1 MEKINELL
9 GKLDNRVTP
18 NIAKRLEGLKK
29 LNEKVALAEQ
39 EHLDN
44 PTNESEESLEDIKV
58 YVSEVTDDLVGDL
71 EDLLKSKKNQIAE
84 KEAQEKEAKEKDAKE
99 KESEQKLPVVE
110 EKKKGFGVFGL
121 ITGVVLLVAS
131 VGVINVMKNNK

>member
-84 KEAQEKEAKEKDAKE
+84 KEAQEKEAQEKDAKE